1 MKYAFIQHQRPDH
14 SLGTLCRVLRVS
26 RSGYYD
32 WLTRGPSKREQ
43 ADQVL
48 LEHNRRVHHVHRANN
63 GAFKTWKVLRQQG
76 IAGGKHRIAR
86 LRNEHH
92 IMSKRRKRYIK
103 TARCKYTT
111 WQAPNLLRRNFRI
124 DQPNR
129 VWVADVTHIPT
140 REGWLF
146 LAILI
151 DLYSRKVV
159 GWSMHKRNNT
169 DLLLWALEMAIT
181 QRRPLPG
188 LIHHN
193 DQGRTYAGNVY
204 QQRIADAQITPSMS
218 RRGNCWD
225 NAVAESFFA
234 TLEFELIDQRVF
246 ESRKLARTEIFEFIE
261 VFYNRQRAHQT
272 LEYKTPLRVEQEY
285 QMVA

>member
-1 MKYAFIQHQRPDH
+1 VKYAFIQHQRTSH
-14 SLGTLCRVLRVS
+14 TLFTLCRVLRVS

-32 WLTRGPSKREQ
+32 WSTRGPSKREQ
-43 ADQVL
+43 ADQSL
-48 LEHNRRVHHVHRANN
+48 LEHIRRVHHAHRDNS

-86 LRNEHH
+86 LRSEHH
-92 IMSKRRKRYIK
+92 IMAKRRKRYIT
-103 TARCKYTT
+103 TARSKYTT
-111 WQAPNLLRRNFRI
+111 WQAPNLLRRNFTI

-129 VWVADVTHIPT
+129 VWVGDVTHIPT

-169 DLLLWALEMAIT
+169 ELLLWALDMAIT
-181 QRRPLPG
+181 QRKPSPG
-188 LIHHN
+188 LIHHC

-204 QQRIADAQITPSMS
+204 QQRLADVQIAPSMS

-234 TLEFELIDQRVF
+234 TLEFKLIDQRVF
-246 ESRKLARTEIFEFIE
+246 ESRMAARTEIFEFIE

-272 LEYKTPLRVEQEY
+272 LAYKTPLKVEQEY
-285 QMVA
+285 KKVA